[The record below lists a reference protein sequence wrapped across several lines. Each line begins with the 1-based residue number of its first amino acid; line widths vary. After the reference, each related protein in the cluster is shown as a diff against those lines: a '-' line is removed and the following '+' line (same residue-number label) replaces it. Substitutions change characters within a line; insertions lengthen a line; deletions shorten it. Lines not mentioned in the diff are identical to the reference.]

1 MNPSSDSVNAY
12 EQFAESMRQ
21 AMDKNYST
29 EAIFFFAIIISL
41 LAIIIVLYEIRRS
54 NRATQESLYLAWK
67 IFDSRAA
74 HLKLSQSNIALLK
87 EILHVSGLQD
97 PSSIIKSPHVFEN
110 SLEKYYEVEKLESI
124 SSNKLAEIRELRKR
138 LGFLPLSKEMAFTS
152 TRQFDLGERCLIQIP
167 EKGPTTHK
175 GMGLVRSVEEQCW
188 SITRPDGPKVPANT
202 QIYMNLTRAGDAEYI
217 FRAQVLKDSDG
228 ELLLTHV
235 NKLDRTQQRNWVRIE
250 VNVPVEVTEISPTNS
265 IGDIFAG
272 KIIDM
277 SGGGFG
283 MTLPIKLTNG
293 TRLLLNFELPGQ
305 GKITRL
311 PVKVVRVSGF
321 THSVAFDGDVHLTQ
335 EHIIQFIFEQ
345 QRQNSQTRQ
354 T

>member
-1 MNPSSDSVNAY
+1 MTSDSLNAY
-12 EQFAESMRQ
+12 EKFAESLRR
-21 AMDKNYST
+21 AMERNYSI
-29 EAIFFFAIIISL
+29 EAIFLVAVVISL
-41 LAIIIVLYEIRRS
+41 VVIIIVLYEIHRT
-54 NRATQESLYLAWK
+54 NRVARESLYLAWK

-74 HLKLSQSNIALLK
+74 HLKLSEDNIYLLK
-87 EILHVSGLQD
+87 EILYESGLQD
-97 PSSIIKSPHVFEN
+97 PSSIMKSPHVFEA
-110 SLEKYYEVEKLESI
+110 SLEKYYEIEKIESI
-124 SSNKLAEIRELRKR
+124 SSEKLTGIRELRRR

-152 TRQFDLGERCLIQIP
+152 TRQFDLGERCMVQIP
-167 EKGPTTHK
+167 DKGPVIYK
-175 GMGLVRSVEEQCW
+175 GMSLVRSVGEKYW
-188 SITRPDGPKVPANT
+188 SITSPDRSKVPANT
-202 QIYMNLTRAGDAEYI
+202 QIYVNLTRAGDAEYV
-217 FRAQVLKDSDG
+217 FKAQVIRDYDG
-228 ELLLTHV
+228 ELFLNHV
-235 NKLDRTQQRNWVRIE
+235 NKLDRTQQRNWVRID
-250 VNVPVEVTEISPTNS
+250 VNIPVEIIEISPGNT

-283 MTLPIKLTNG
+283 MTLPIKLSNG

-305 GKITRL
+305 GKVTRL